1 MIQKIYGKD
10 AANITQSFANN
21 ITNAMIEKL
30 SDEGYNLVIEGTC
43 RRADVPLK
51 TCGDLKEKGYRVE
64 MAIMC
69 ADKEEAWQSTLDR
82 AEKCGSWGLL
92 QEKYRKKISGND
104 NCSPRQRVY
113 FVPVRCIR

>member
-64 MAIMC
+64 LAIMC

-82 AEKCGSWGLL
+82 AEKMRELGLTPREVPK
-92 QEKYRKKISGND
+92 EKYQETIIADRKS
-104 NCSPRQRVY
+104 V
-113 FVPVRCIR
+113 V